1 MMDQFTIIDNEY
13 NYLLAFLSLKL
24 EPLGSIWATA
34 RFPAPLNPREARDRP
49 HAQAREA
56 ETLALAASAT
66 VSPKATMGVWGPY
79 SPRFEKACFRK
90 LLNAT

>member
-56 ETLALAASAT
+56 ESSAPAASAT
-66 VSPKATMGVWGPY
+66 VKPQSNDEIVGAKFST
-79 SPRFEKACFRK
+79 F
-90 LLNAT
+90 